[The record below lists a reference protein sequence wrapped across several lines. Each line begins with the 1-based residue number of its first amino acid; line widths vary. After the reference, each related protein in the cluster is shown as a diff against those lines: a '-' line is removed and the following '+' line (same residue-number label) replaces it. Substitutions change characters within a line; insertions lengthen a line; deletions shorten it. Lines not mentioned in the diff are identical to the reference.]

1 MSLETFKDNYIL
13 PEFENEKGIQNS
25 DEDFFLKDS
34 KVVRSLSQ
42 ISYRILNYIMY
53 SHLLF
58 YKLYKETKIF
68 DKYLPDKMN
77 WIQVISECW
86 TMIKYEL
93 NKL

>member
-1 MSLETFKDNYIL
+1 
-13 PEFENEKGIQNS
+13 
-25 DEDFFLKDS
+25 
-34 KVVRSLSQ
+34 
-42 ISYRILNYIMY
+42 MY